1 LETDCLELKPLSS
14 KKEMMT
20 SNSCTEINNEFD
32 LSKMETI
39 RETRELQDLGEYLE
53 QLLKSS
59 SCCEP
64 EIEMSDINLLS
75 AITNPNIANYNVDNL
90 EFFPDLLP

>member
-1 LETDCLELKPLSS
+1 
-14 KKEMMT
+14 MT
-20 SNSCTEINNEFD
+20 STNCTEISNEFD

-39 RETRELQDLGEYLE
+39 QETRELQDLGAEYLE

-64 EIEMSDINLLS
+64 EIEMSNIMSNINLLS
-75 AITNPNIANYNVDNL
+75 AITNPSIANCNVDNL